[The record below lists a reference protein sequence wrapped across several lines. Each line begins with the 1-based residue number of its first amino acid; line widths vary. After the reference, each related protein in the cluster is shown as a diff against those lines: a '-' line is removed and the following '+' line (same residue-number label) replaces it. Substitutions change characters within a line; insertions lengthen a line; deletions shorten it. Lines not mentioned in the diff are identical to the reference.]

1 MKINLE
7 RMIRYSL
14 TIISDG
20 QLIEKRFFNEQFQI
34 ISAIFAPSVILKI
47 LKIEREPYQ
56 KKPQLLTHLFRM
68 LFARF

>member
-47 LKIEREPYQ
+47 EREPYQ
-56 KKPQLLTHLFRM
+56 KKQQKLLTHLFRM